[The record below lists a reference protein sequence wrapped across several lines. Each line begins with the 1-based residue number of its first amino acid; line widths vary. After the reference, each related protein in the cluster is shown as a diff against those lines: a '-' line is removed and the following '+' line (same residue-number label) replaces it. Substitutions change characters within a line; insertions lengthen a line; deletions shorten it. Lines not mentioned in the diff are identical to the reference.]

1 MAVDRRDTLARR
13 IEGQVDRGY
22 RLARAILTDEREAED
37 AVQDACLTAWQKG
50 GSLRDQDRFDAWFER
65 VLINGCRDRLRRRQ
79 RQRVRAIALQSAW
92 TGEGTAPDPG
102 ARAGDPDLDAAF
114 DRLDPDHRLVV
125 LLRYWRD
132 MSLEDI
138 ADRLDL
144 PLGTVKSR
152 LHYALRTMR
161 TTLEATD
168 GRA

>member
-92 TGEGTAPDPG
+92 TGEGTAPTRRSAAAILTSMPPSTDWIPTTAWWSCCATG
-102 ARAGDPDLDAAF
+102 A
-114 DRLDPDHRLVV
+114 
-125 LLRYWRD
+125 
-132 MSLEDI
+132 
-138 ADRLDL
+138 
-144 PLGTVKSR
+144 T
-152 LHYALRTMR
+152 
-161 TTLEATD
+161 
-168 GRA
+168 

>member
-13 IEGQVDRGY
+13 IEQQVDRGY
-22 RLARAILTDEREAED
+22 RLALAILADEREAED

-50 GSLRDQDRFDAWFER
+50 DSLRDQDRFDAWFER

-92 TGEGTAPDPG
+92 TGEGTAPDP
-102 ARAGDPDLDAAF
+102 ADRATDPAMDAAF

-152 LHYALRTMR
+152 LHYALRTLR
-161 TTLEATD
+161 ANLEATD